1 MSKSVD
7 YENQIINAIET
18 VVKNAVN
25 NAEYDK
31 TIKAQI
37 IEKTNESIGEY
48 KVRYQDSLFFAYST
62 NLDITYPKNS
72 LVYVLIPGN
81 DMRQVK
87 TIIGAVE
94 RTDLEYEEILEAE
107 DYYDII
113 GTNVLNNDNEFAL
126 CSYNGSTN
134 IVLFDKNNEINLVNF
149 DEQTFKTYLTNK
161 YNILCGGWFKI
172 ILDDIQK
179 NRGNYGINFD
189 MQFKDPLDETHILIK
204 TYTID
209 VNNMEGNPYSFN
221 NFTRQASIFNID
233 TENYIGLEKITF
245 FAKDFSKT
253 ESGHANDIFLKT
265 PILYAAEEI
274 PEVVLNGY
282 SVKLITDKN
291 YFNEDDN
298 EETTTVLQAITKRKG
313 RELSDTQNI
322 QYLWF
327 KENTEIYPAMPGFN
341 SYGGSGWEC
350 LNSFNI
356 LDDSDPD
363 NIQKEYITNQS
374 TLEIS
379 KSECQ
384 ALDNN
389 YKVVVL
395 IGENSSVENSIT
407 VKNYDYEYNLSI
419 VSDEGV
425 NFYYGNGTPTLT
437 LLVNGHENNDFTYKW
452 ISIDENNIS
461 TILEDTTEDNAIYNV
476 AVENYNTLK
485 AAIESETVLP
495 NAVEEQL
502 NNYLETINSFNTK
515 QRIEGNKIHKVQINE
530 IPIYIIYKCSV
541 YDGNN
546 LIGTSSIKLNNY
558 PRIEGE
564 YFLNIENGT
573 QTFNYDS
580 AGVSPASITLEH
592 PMELPPLSFT
602 IVDGKGN
609 LLPDRIIDLCEVEW
623 IYNEGNSLINVDS
636 YDNRN
641 LYYSLAEIYNISK
654 INTSNITLKVTYQD
668 LKLQAQT
675 NFTFIKDG
683 EPGTNGTDVI
693 CKIVPYTEDEY
704 FSDYPVLYYNNNGDW
719 SLNFTPISN
728 YRWFKVQLW
737 KDNDLLWEGVNSK
750 KRENVVV
757 KWSMLSNKYSDNIT
771 DKSHINIVE
780 NSLLDDDYF
789 NYSFYFNDIDSELSN
804 NQNVADI
811 LKVEITYKDKKY
823 YSTLPIITV
832 KTEDWINYQYSL
844 ARHSGFRYVMYTS
857 DGCYPQY
864 ENTNPFTI
872 KVWQKI
878 NDYLEDISNLTVN
891 EQYKLNY
898 VWEVCGSDY
907 YIGNNESI
915 ASWHSDLK
923 LIEGMVGLNQA
934 FYVPV
939 EEFDGKNVSISLKVT
954 ISQNNN
960 VIGIMN
966 IPIHFYLNRYG
977 ISTLNDW
984 DGNHIE
990 INENNDAILA
1000 PQVGAGRKESDNSFT
1015 GILMGE
1021 VLESGQKDSQYGLY
1035 GYYQGNKTIELNAQ
1049 NGSAKFGKVGAG
1061 QIILDPTD
1069 DTAKLK
1075 SGNFEM
1081 TLVTPAT
1088 GAVYENSKTYYG
1100 TRDEVN
1106 RILKPSTDYTI
1117 GNTIT
1122 NNDKI
1127 WTGGTGLEIDLT
1139 DPHIIF
1145 GSGKF
1150 RVDNDGSVHATEYT
1164 TISDLEGGVYTIP
1177 QSSVENL
1184 STFINTTNTSIEN
1197 LQDQIDGNITT
1208 WFYAYVPTLA
1218 NEPASAWTTTTDK
1231 DNHLGDLFYNISTG
1245 YCYRFMKNG
1254 DVYSWQQL
1262 SDSDI
1267 AAALAAAQAAQ
1278 DTADHK
1284 RRVFYSTPVPP
1295 YDLGDLW
1302 VQGEN
1307 GDILR
1312 CSVAKTSSESYVL
1325 TDWVLASKYTDDA
1338 VANVVQQNLDNLVI
1352 GARNYLLKSN
1362 TEISHTR
1369 ESSNVF
1375 KDVPF
1380 SSLLKELPD
1389 TTEFTIS
1396 YLAKCNTEANNLKID
1411 FYLRDNSDSMST
1423 LYEMD
1428 TLTTEY
1434 KRYVHVIKVD
1444 TGKHLA
1450 NVSMCRFRLGA
1461 GSGIAYIKEYKLEA
1475 GNRATAWSPAP
1486 EDNIQSLEV
1495 EYYLSTSTESPTGG
1509 SWSIT
1514 APEWV
1519 DGKYMWSRQKIT
1531 YGNGT
1536 VVYSNQTCI
1545 AGATGQ
1551 NGYTVLLTNES
1562 ESIAATTTAAI
1573 ATTFS
1578 TGVLGYKGTT
1588 AKNTTVGT
1596 ISNLPTG
1603 ITASINNNGST
1614 NTSITFTVTNQ
1625 LITKHGTIII
1635 PVTIDGLTFNKILSY
1650 SLSMTGEKGD
1660 SITISTKS
1668 IQYCLSDSGVTI
1680 PSSGWDN
1687 NIPSPLTKG
1696 KYLWTKTYVKYSDN
1710 TENTSYS
1717 VGYIAID
1724 GDAGRGI
1731 SSTEIKY
1738 VADTQGVTPPNDNAN
1753 WQNNPPTGDTK
1764 GKYIWTRTRITYSD
1778 NQNPTTSY
1786 SIAYKGT
1793 DGTSITIT
1801 NQVIEYAEG
1810 TSGTNHDNLNWQTSI
1825 PAVADEHFLWTRT
1838 TVTYSDSS
1846 STISYSVSYQ
1856 SKDGEDATQYYTH
1869 VMYAEDA
1876 SGTGISSSPSGKS
1889 YIGIRVDTIQTA
1901 STTPGDYTWSKFV
1914 GNDGSSGTDGFSLW
1928 TATTAPSDNIYNRS
1942 ALTGPAA
1949 LQTPRVGE
1957 IIIRSNRY
1965 QYTITAVNGD
1975 NITVGTAVD
1984 LKGSSGTSA
1993 TNIVCGNEA
2002 QVITCDVNGIV
2013 TSAVT
2018 ITIPFAGYLG
2028 SSRRA
2033 CSVTYSTL
2041 PAGMTLVSN
2050 TAATTSADGAL
2061 VFGIAQDATLG
2072 NIDNGVIT
2080 LTFSCNSLNFTKV
2093 FVWSKSKAGTDGVDG
2108 NGMRYFGTREWTN
2121 SQITGTY
2128 VIGYS
2133 DNNWTNQLSL
2143 SVKEGDL
2150 LLLYVT
2156 NTTYGTKYDYVLEA
2170 TANSSSSEQIK
2181 AKIVAITKDGDAPL
2195 VNIIPSAQ
2203 VFKSTEG
2210 ATGTFTP
2217 EYIYLYPVF
2226 KNCAYSKWQYSTNG
2240 TTWTDVSSGSYGL
2253 TVGTYDTMAN
2263 TLRISRDS
2271 DLYTSSIT
2279 SISFKCLSGLA
2290 TSYDVTSI
2298 VKIYDVTDI
2307 EIGGTNL
2314 IYNSGEFDNE
2324 MTYWAKNGGITL
2336 EIATVDNYR
2345 VLHALGSIKQDPAK
2359 VIYHLNWGTSYV
2371 YHAYVKFSI
2380 GGTIT
2385 SSIPL
2390 ASWIYKTNNYNDIG
2404 ASNDAAIINNFYVD
2418 TPGNKTIL
2426 ANTWHHIVIYFST
2439 ITKPN
2444 DYQYVNMLPF
2454 FDGSP
2459 FITNSSGSDYYVRW
2473 IKLEKGTLFTDWSP
2487 APEDANTIIDS
2498 IAAAISEGVVRI
2510 ADGNILIADDASA
2523 PTHII
2528 IMNHNGIAFFNAQ
2541 QAWPSLQEIETASAT
2556 SAWSIAGDL
2565 NMNSLKG
2572 GTLKLGN
2579 ANNTNGV
2586 IEVYNGNGVLVNKID
2601 KDGLQLKVGSAFENV
2616 GTIVDNIGEAYSHIT
2631 SLTDTN
2637 DSEIIDFDME
2647 GCTDQLYDEWS
2658 EPYALQSLG
2667 YTNLFNK
2674 GATGIRPVGAFETE
2688 LSTGVRITST
2698 VAGKW
2703 KYVYW
2708 RLGGSELLGKTLTIT
2723 AKVKKSNPNLVARI
2737 ALYFGNETG
2746 SYAAQSICSVKDYAN
2761 PYTITIPSSFPSEIN
2776 GVNLLL
2782 YSNDNGAS
2790 ASVGDYVEYTDLI
2803 VTEGIARGYVPYG
2816 KYGVEIWS
2824 LGKNLFNKNDIV
2836 AGKLNSSGEVISDD
2850 SYVTSNYIP
2859 IIGNRGN
2866 LTISNN
2872 SGNSEYVCLYDMDFG
2887 LSRAIS
2893 TGSNTIKTVNIDNLC
2908 YYLRVT
2914 VNKTKLDEYQVQ
2926 YGSTSSSYQEHQSS
2940 QITYVMDEPLR
2951 SIDEMADIIYVDNG
2965 AVYLERKIG
2974 STVWNGTEN
2983 WYQYDPDSE
2992 GIFYTIENKKRIPAS
3007 GDDGYILTS
3016 SLQQWSDTSGVPWME
3031 GSAGEEAGNKYIIV
3045 NYGFTSVAAWQSAL
3059 AASNIEVLYLLEK
3072 PVTTRI
3078 SLELPKTYKS
3088 ETSITPTTK
3097 LSQGIYH
3104 LKYIKGN
3111 ILSDYI
3117 EDRLTRTQTEF
3128 SVTAD
3133 EISSKVGRGDVVS
3146 SINQSAEQITINAD
3160 KISLAGKTINLT
3172 SDNIAIN
3179 STNFQV
3185 TKEGNVTANNLAL
3198 TGGSVSGV
3206 NINLTG
3212 DTYQDVK
3219 FQISSTDSGN
3229 SYLTKISPAEL
3240 ISKETSPNNPSY
3252 SGIGNSNQTW
3262 EALTTYSTLAYF
3274 NVFSKACSLSDGV
3287 YKTSFGG
3294 SCDYSGNVS
3303 FSVYASRSNNKEA
3316 GVRSYI
3322 YSGWTNSPT
3331 VGIAL
3336 FTADSSSPQT
3346 EVTTA
3351 QVKAP
3356 VIQQTSIAESKK
3368 DIELFNK
3375 SALSLINN
3383 SDIYTYHL
3391 KTEEETNKKHIG
3403 LVIGDNYKCCDEVI
3417 AEDNQSVVLYTLSSL
3432 SWKAIQELTEEIK
3445 KLKKEI
3451 KGE

>member
-1 MSKSVD
+1 MSSIK
-7 YENQIINAIET
+7 YENQILNAIET
-18 VVKNAVN
+18 VVNNAVEK
-25 NAEYDK
+25 AGYDK

-72 LVYVLIPGN
+72 LVYILIPSN

-94 RTDLEYEEILEAE
+94 KTDLEYEEILEAE

-134 IVLFDKNNEINLVNF
+134 IVLFDKDNEINLVNF
-149 DEQTFKTYLTNK
+149 DEQTFKIYLTNK

-179 NRGNYGINFD
+179 NRGNYGISFD
-189 MQFKDPLDETHILIK
+189 MKFKDPLDETHILTK
-204 TYTID
+204 TYTMD

-221 NFTRQASIFNID
+221 NFTRQANIFNVD
-233 TENYIGLEKITF
+233 TENYIELDKIIF
-245 FAKDFSKT
+245 FAKDFPKI

-265 PILYAAEEI
+265 PILYVAEEI
-274 PEVVLNGY
+274 PEAVLNGY
-282 SVKLITDKN
+282 SVKIITDKN
-291 YFNEDDN
+291 YFNENDN
-298 EETTTVLQAITKRKG
+298 EDTSISLQAIVKRKG
-313 RELSDTQNI
+313 KELSDTKTV

-327 KENTEIYPAMPGFN
+327 KENAEVYPAMPGFN

-356 LDDSDPD
+356 LDDSDPL
-363 NIQKEYITNQS
+363 NIQKEYITNVPVLNI
-374 TLEIS
+374 T

-395 IGENSSVENSIT
+395 IGENSNVENSI
-407 VKNYDYEYNLSI
+407 VIKNYDYEYNLSI
-419 VSDEGV
+419 SSDEGTK
-425 NFYYGNGTPTLT
+425 FYYGNGTPTLT

-461 TILEDTTEDNAIYNV
+461 TILEDTIEDNAIYNA

-485 AAIESETVLP
+485 AAVDSETVLP

-502 NNYLETINSFNTK
+502 NNYLETINSFDTK
-515 QRIEGNKIHKVQINE
+515 QRVEGNKIYKVQINE
-530 IPIYIIYKCSV
+530 VPTYIIYKCSV

-580 AGVSPASITLEH
+580 AGISPASITLEH
-592 PMELPPLSFT
+592 PMALSPLSFT

-623 IYNEGNSLINVDS
+623 IYDEGNSLINVNS
-636 YDNRN
+636 YDNRK

-693 CKIVPYTEDEY
+693 CKIVPYTENEN

-719 SLNFTPISN
+719 ALNFIPISN

-737 KDNDLLWEGVNSK
+737 KDNNLLWEGTNSK
-750 KRENVVV
+750 KRDNVIV
-757 KWSMLSNKYSDNIT
+757 KWSMLGNKYSDNVI

-780 NSLLDDDYF
+780 NSLLDDEYF
-789 NYSFYFNDIDSELSN
+789 NYSFYFNNVDSQLSN

-832 KTEDWINYQYSL
+832 KTEDWTNYQYSL
-844 ARHSGFRYVMYTS
+844 ARHSGFRYVTYTA

-872 KVWQKI
+872 KVWEKI
-878 NDYLEDISNLTVN
+878 NDYLEDISNLTTN
-891 EQYKLNY
+891 ENYKLNY
-898 VWEVCGSDY
+898 VWEICGSDY
-907 YIGNNESI
+907 YIGNNENI
-915 ASWHSDLK
+915 ASWHLDLK
-923 LIEGMVGLNQA
+923 LVEKGIMSNQGL
-934 FYVPV
+934 YIPV
-939 EEFDGKNVSISLKVT
+939 EEFDGKNVSISLRVT
-954 ISQNNN
+954 ISQNGN

-990 INENNDAILA
+990 INENNDTILA
-1000 PQVGAGRKESDNSFT
+1000 PQVGAGRKEADNSFT
-1015 GILMGE
+1015 GVLMGE

-1035 GYYQGNKTIELNAQ
+1035 GYYQGDRTIELNAQ

-1075 SGNFEM
+1075 SGNYIAPV
-1081 TLVTPAT
+1081 LDSNGNVITP
-1088 GAVYENSKTYYG
+1088 GQ
-1100 TRDEVN
+1100 
-1106 RILKPSTDYTI
+1106 
-1117 GNTIT
+1117 
-1122 NNDKI
+1122 
-1127 WTGGTGLEIDLT
+1127 GLEIDLT

-1164 TISDLEGGVYTIP
+1164 TISDLEGGAYTIP

-1208 WFYAYVPTLA
+1208 WFYAYVPTLN

-1231 DNHLGDLFYNISTG
+1231 DNHLGDLFYDTSTG

-1254 DVYSWQQL
+1254 DIYSWQQL

-1284 RRVFYSTPVPP
+1284 RRVFYSTPTPP

-1312 CSVAKTSSESYVL
+1312 CATAKTVNQSYVL
-1325 TDWVLASKYTDDA
+1325 ADWVLASKYTDDA
-1338 VANVVQQNLDNLVI
+1338 VANAVQQNLDNLVI

-1362 TEISHTR
+1362 TEISWNRT
-1369 ESSNVF
+1369 NTNTF
-1375 KDVPF
+1375 QNVPF
-1380 SSLLKELPD
+1380 SPLLKELPD
-1389 TTEFTIS
+1389 STELTIS
-1396 YLAKCNTEANNLKID
+1396 FLAKCNEAAEDLKID
-1411 FYLRDNSDSMST
+1411 FYLRNNSNSMST

-1434 KRYVHVIKVD
+1434 KKYVHVIKVD
-1444 TGKHLA
+1444 SGKHLA
-1450 NVSMCRFRLGA
+1450 DTTMCRFRLGA
-1461 GSGIAYIKEYKLEA
+1461 GSGIASIKEYKLEA

-1486 EDNIQSLEV
+1486 EDNIQSLDV
-1495 EYYLSTSTESPTGG
+1495 EYYLSTSTDSPTGG
-1509 SWSIT
+1509 SWSVT
-1514 APEWV
+1514 APEWE

-1536 VVYSNQTCI
+1536 VETKNQTCI
-1545 AGATGQ
+1545 AGATGAT
-1551 NGYTVLLTNES
+1551 G
-1562 ESIAATTTAAI
+1562 AA
-1573 ATTFS
+1573 
-1578 TGVLGYKGTT
+1578 GE
-1588 AKNTTVGT
+1588 
-1596 ISNLPTG
+1596 
-1603 ITASINNNGST
+1603 NGS
-1614 NTSITFTVTNQ
+1614 
-1625 LITKHGTIII
+1625 
-1635 PVTIDGLTFNKILSY
+1635 
-1650 SLSMTGEKGD
+1650 
-1660 SITISTKS
+1660 
-1668 IQYCLSDSGVTI
+1668 
-1680 PSSGWDN
+1680 
-1687 NIPSPLTKG
+1687 
-1696 KYLWTKTYVKYSDN
+1696 
-1710 TENTSYS
+1710 
-1717 VGYIAID
+1717 
-1724 GDAGRGI
+1724 GI
-1731 SSTEIKY
+1731 K
-1738 VADTQGVTPPNDNAN
+1738 
-1753 WQNNPPTGDTK
+1753 
-1764 GKYIWTRTRITYSD
+1764 
-1778 NQNPTTSY
+1778 
-1786 SIAYKGT
+1786 
-1793 DGTSITIT
+1793 
-1801 NQVIEYAEG
+1801 
-1810 TSGTNHDNLNWQTSI
+1810 
-1825 PAVADEHFLWTRT
+1825 
-1838 TVTYSDSS
+1838 
-1846 STISYSVSYQ
+1846 
-1856 SKDGEDATQYYTH
+1856 
-1869 VMYAEDA
+1869 
-1876 SGTGISSSPSGKS
+1876 
-1889 YIGIRVDTIQTA
+1889 
-1901 STTPGDYTWSKFV
+1901 
-1914 GNDGSSGTDGFSLW
+1914 
-1928 TATTAPSDNIYNRS
+1928 
-1942 ALTGPAA
+1942 
-1949 LQTPRVGE
+1949 
-1957 IIIRSNRY
+1957 
-1965 QYTITAVNGD
+1965 
-1975 NITVGTAVD
+1975 
-1984 LKGSSGTSA
+1984 
-1993 TNIVCGNEA
+1993 
-2002 QVITCDVNGIV
+2002 
-2013 TSAVT
+2013 
-2018 ITIPFAGYLG
+2018 
-2028 SSRRA
+2028 
-2033 CSVTYSTL
+2033 
-2041 PAGMTLVSN
+2041 
-2050 TAATTSADGAL
+2050 
-2061 VFGIAQDATLG
+2061 
-2072 NIDNGVIT
+2072 
-2080 LTFSCNSLNFTKV
+2080 
-2093 FVWSKSKAGTDGVDG
+2093 
-2108 NGMRYFGTREWTN
+2108 YFGTRSWTN
-2121 SQITGTY
+2121 AEITNTY
-2128 VIGYS
+2128 KIGYS
-2133 DNNWTNQLSL
+2133 STWSNNLHIET
-2143 SVKEGDL
+2143 KAGDL

-2156 NTTYGTKYDYVLEA
+2156 NSTYGTKYDYILEV
-2170 TANSSSSEQIK
+2170 TAGSTTSTTPT
-2181 AKIVAITKDGDAPL
+2181 AKIIAITKDGDAPV

-2210 ATGTFTP
+2210 AAGTFTP
-2217 EYIYLYPVF
+2217 EYIYLYPVL
-2226 KNCAYSKWQYSTNG
+2226 KNCAYSKWQYSTDG
-2240 TTWTDVSSGSYGL
+2240 TTWTDVSSGSHGL
-2253 TVGTYDTMAN
+2253 TIGTYDTMAN

-2271 DLYTSSIT
+2271 DLYTNSIT
-2279 SISFKCLSGLA
+2279 SISFKCLSGLSTA
-2290 TSYDVTSI
+2290 YDVTSI

-2307 EIGGTNL
+2307 EVGGTNL

-2324 MTYWAKNGGITL
+2324 MTYWAKNGGTTL

-2345 VLHALGSIKQDPAK
+2345 VLHALGSVKQDPAK

-2380 GGTIT
+2380 GGIMT
-2385 SSIPL
+2385 SSAPL

-2404 ASNDAAIINNFYVD
+2404 ASNDAATINNFYVD

-2426 ANTWHHIVIYFST
+2426 ANTWHHIVIYFTT
-2439 ITKPN
+2439 IAKPN

-2459 FITNSSGSDYYVRW
+2459 FITNSSGSDYYIRW

-2510 ADGNILIADDASA
+2510 ADGNILIADNASA

-2579 ANNTNGV
+2579 ASNTNGV

-2647 GCTDQLYDEWS
+2647 GCTDQLYNEWGK
-2658 EPYALQSLG
+2658 PYALQSIG

-2674 GATGIRPVGAFETE
+2674 SITMIQNGAFKTE
-2688 LSTGVRITST
+2688 INSGARLTAT
-2698 VAGKW
+2698 VAGNW
-2703 KYVYW
+2703 TYAYVQ
-2708 RLGGSELLGKTLTIT
+2708 LGGSELLGKTITISST
-2723 AKVKKSNPNLVARI
+2723 LVTNASNQGCI
-2737 ALYFGNETG
+2737 ALFFASSSNIAHTSIDSSLRG
-2746 SYAAQSICSVKDYAN
+2746 SGFKTV
-2761 PYTITIPSSFPSEIN
+2761 TIKIPSSFPSGADRI
-2776 GVNLLL
+2776 NLLL
-2782 YSNDNGAS
+2782 YANG
-2790 ASVGDYVEYTDLI
+2790 GGTGTIGCYTEYHDLI
-2803 VTEGIARGYVPYG
+2803 ITEGIARGYVPYG
-2816 KYGVEIWS
+2816 KYGIEIWS

-2836 AGKLNSSGEVISDD
+2836 EGKLNSSGEVISDD

-2872 SGNSEYVCLYDMDFG
+2872 SGNNEYVCLYDMDFG
-2887 LSRAIS
+2887 LSNAINIGSS
-2893 TGSNTIKTVNIDNLC
+2893 TTKTINMDNLC
-2908 YYLRVT
+2908 HYLRVT
-2914 VNKTKLDEYQVQ
+2914 VNKTKLNEYQVQ
-2926 YGSTSSSYQEHQSS
+2926 YGSSSSSYQEHQSS

-2951 SIDEMADIIYVDNG
+2951 SINEVADTIYVNNG

-2974 STVWNGTEN
+2974 STVWNGTEE
-2983 WYQYDPDSE
+2983 WFQYEE
-2992 GIFYTIENKKRIPAS
+2992 GIFDTLENKKRIPAS

-3031 GSAGEEAGNKYIIV
+3031 GSAGEVAENKYIYV
-3045 NYGFTSVAAWQSAL
+3045 NYGFMSLQEWKSTL
-3059 AASNIEVLYLLEK
+3059 ADNNIEVLYLLEK
-3072 PVTTRI
+3072 PTITRI

-3088 ETSITPTTK
+3088 ETSITPTTR
-3097 LSQGIYH
+3097 LVQGIYH

-3117 EDRLTRTQTEF
+3117 EDRLSRTQTEF

-3179 STNFQV
+3179 STNFKV

-3212 DTYQDVK
+3212 SNYQDVK
-3219 FQISSTDSGN
+3219 FQISSTDGGN
-3229 SYLTKISPAEL
+3229 SYSTKISPAEL
-3240 ISKETSPNNPSY
+3240 ISKETSPNDPNY

-3274 NVFSKACSLSDGV
+3274 NVFSKDCSLSDGV

-3294 SCDYSGNVS
+3294 SCDYNGNVS
-3303 FSVYASRSNNKEA
+3303 FSVYARRSNYNEA

-3351 QVKAP
+3351 KVKAP
-3356 VIQQTSIAESKK
+3356 VIQQTSVAESKK

-3391 KTEEETNKKHIG
+3391 KTEEEANKKHIG

-3445 KLKKEI
+3445 ELKKEI

>member
-1 MSKSVD
+1 MSSIK
-7 YENQIINAIET
+7 YENQILNAIET
-18 VVKNAVN
+18 VVNNAVEK
-25 NAEYDK
+25 AGYDK

-37 IEKTNESIGEY
+37 IEKTNDSIGEY
-48 KVRYQDSLFFAYST
+48 KVRYQDSVFFAYS
-62 NLDITYPKNS
+62 NDININYVKNS
-72 LVYVLIPGN
+72 LVYILVPNN
-81 DMRQVK
+81 DMRQIK
-87 TIIGAVE
+87 TIIGPVE
-94 RTDLEYEEILEAE
+94 KTDLEYEEVLEAE

-113 GTNVLNNDNEFAL
+113 GTNILNNDNEFGL

-134 IVLFDKNNEINLVNF
+134 IVLFDKENNINLVNF

-179 NRGNYGINFD
+179 NRGNYGISFD
-189 MQFKDPLDETHILIK
+189 MQFKDPLDETHILTK
-204 TYTID
+204 TYSID
-209 VNNMEGNPYSFN
+209 VNNMEGNPYNFK

-233 TENYIGLEKITF
+233 TENYIGLEKIVF
-245 FAKDFSKT
+245 FAKDFPKI
-253 ESGHANDIFLKT
+253 ESGHVNDIFLKT
-265 PILYAAEEI
+265 PILYVAEEI
-274 PEVVLNGY
+274 PEAILNGY
-282 SVKLITDKN
+282 SVKINTDKN
-291 YFNEDDN
+291 YFNEEDSDD
-298 EETTTVLQAITKRKG
+298 TVISLHAIVKRKG
-313 RELSDTQNI
+313 KDLSDTKNI

-327 KENTEIYPAMPGFN
+327 KENAEVYPAMPGFN

-350 LNSFNI
+350 LNEFNI
-356 LDDSDPD
+356 LDDSDPT
-363 NIQKEYITNQS
+363 NIQKEYITNKT
-374 TLEIS
+374 TLEIL
-379 KSECQ
+379 KSQCQ

-395 IGENSSVENSIT
+395 IGENSNVENSIT
-407 VKNYDYEYNLSI
+407 IKNYDYEYNLSI
-419 VSDEGV
+419 SSDEGTK
-425 NFYYGNGTPTLT
+425 FYYGNGTPTLT

-461 TILEDTTEDNAIYNV
+461 TILEDTIEDNAIYNA

-485 AAIESETVLP
+485 AAVDSETVLP

-502 NNYLETINSFNTK
+502 NNYLETINSFDTK
-515 QRIEGNKIHKVQINE
+515 QRVEGNKIYKIQINE
-530 IPIYIIYKCSV
+530 VPTYIIYKCSV

-580 AGVSPASITLEH
+580 AGISPASITLEH
-592 PMELPPLSFT
+592 PMALPPLSFT

-609 LLPDRIIDLCEVEW
+609 LLPDRIIDLCDVEW
-623 IYNEGNSLINVDS
+623 IYDEGNSLINVDS

-693 CKIVPYTEDEY
+693 CKIVPYTENEN
-704 FSDYPVLYYNNNGDW
+704 FSDYPVLYYNNSGDW
-719 SLNFTPISN
+719 ALNFVPISN

-737 KDNDLLWEGVNSK
+737 KDNNLLWEGTNSK
-750 KRENVVV
+750 KRDNVIV
-757 KWSMLSNKYSDNIT
+757 KWSMLGNKYSNNVT

-780 NSLLDDDYF
+780 NSLLDDEYF
-789 NYSFYFNDIDSELSN
+789 NYSFYFNNVDSQLSN

-832 KTEDWINYQYSL
+832 KTEDWTNYQYSL
-844 ARHSGFRYVMYTS
+844 ARHSGFRYVTYTA

-872 KVWQKI
+872 KVWEKI
-878 NDYLEDISNLTVN
+878 NDYLEDISNLAVN
-891 EQYKLNY
+891 ENYKLNY
-898 VWEVCGSDY
+898 VWEICGSDY
-907 YIGNNESI
+907 YIGNNENI

-923 LIEGMVGLNQA
+923 LIEKGIISNQG

-939 EEFDGKNVSISLKVT
+939 EEFDGKNVSISLKIT
-954 ISQNNN
+954 ISQNGN

-990 INENNDAILA
+990 INENNDTILA
-1000 PQVGAGRKESDNSFT
+1000 PQVGAGRKEADNSFT
-1015 GILMGE
+1015 GVLMGE

-1035 GYYQGNKTIELNAQ
+1035 GYYQGDRTIELNAQ

-1069 DTAKLK
+1069 NTAKLK
-1075 SGNFEM
+1075 SGNYVAPV
-1081 TLVTPAT
+1081 LDSDGNVVTP
-1088 GAVYENSKTYYG
+1088 GQ
-1100 TRDEVN
+1100 
-1106 RILKPSTDYTI
+1106 
-1117 GNTIT
+1117 
-1122 NNDKI
+1122 
-1127 WTGGTGLEIDLT
+1127 GLEIDLT

-1164 TISDLEGGVYTIP
+1164 TISDLEGGAYTIP

-1208 WFYAYVPTLA
+1208 WFYAYVPTLN
-1218 NEPASAWTTTTDK
+1218 NEPASTWTTTTDK
-1231 DNHLGDLFYNISTG
+1231 DNHLGDLFYDTSTG

-1254 DVYSWQQL
+1254 DIYSWQQL

-1284 RRVFYSTPVPP
+1284 RRVFYSTPTPP

-1312 CSVAKTSSESYVL
+1312 CATAKTTNQSYAL
-1325 TDWVLASKYTDDA
+1325 ADWVLASKYTDDA
-1338 VANVVQQNLDNLVI
+1338 VANAVQQNLDNLVI
-1352 GARNYLLKSN
+1352 GARNYLLKSD
-1362 TEISHTR
+1362 TEISWNRTN
-1369 ESSNVF
+1369 SNVF
-1375 KDVPF
+1375 QNVPF
-1380 SSLLKELPD
+1380 SPLLKELPD
-1389 TTEFTIS
+1389 STEFTIS
-1396 YLAKCNTEANNLKID
+1396 FLAKCNEAAEGLKID
-1411 FYLRDNSDSMST
+1411 FYLRNNSNSMST

-1434 KRYVHVIKVD
+1434 KKYVHIIKVD
-1444 TGKHLA
+1444 SGKHLA
-1450 NVSMCRFRLGA
+1450 DVAMCRFRLGA

-1486 EDNIQSLEV
+1486 EDNIQSLDV
-1495 EYYLSTSTESPTGG
+1495 EYYLSTSTDSPTGG
-1509 SWSIT
+1509 SWSVT
-1514 APEWV
+1514 APEWE

-1578 TGVLGYKGTT
+1578 TNVLGFKGAI

-1603 ITASINNNGST
+1603 ISASINNNGST

-1625 LITKHGTIII
+1625 LTTKNGTIII
-1635 PVTIDGLTFNKILSY
+1635 PVTIDGISFNKILSY
-1650 SLSMTGEKGD
+1650 SLSMTGAKGD

-1668 IQYCLSDSGVTI
+1668 IQYCLNDNGVTI
-1680 PSSGWDN
+1680 PTSGWEN
-1687 NIPSPLTKG
+1687 NIPNPLTKG

-1710 TENTSYS
+1710 TETTSYS
-1717 VGYIAID
+1717 VSYVATD
-1724 GDAGRGI
+1724 GNAGRGI
-1731 SSTEIKY
+1731 ISTEVKY
-1738 VADTQGVTPPNDNAN
+1738 VADTQGVNPPNEGAS
-1753 WQNNPPTGDTK
+1753 WSNNPPSGDTK
-1764 GKYIWTRTRITYSD
+1764 GKYIWTRTRITYTD
-1778 NQNPTTSY
+1778 GQNPTTSY
-1786 SIAYKGT
+1786 SVAYKGT
-1793 DGTSITIT
+1793 DGSSITIT
-1801 NQVIEYAEG
+1801 SQVIEYAEG
-1810 TSGTNHDNLNWQTSI
+1810 TSGTSHDNLTWQTTI
-1825 PAVADEHFLWTRT
+1825 PAVADEHYLWTRT
-1838 TVTYSDSS
+1838 TVNYSDN
-1846 STISYSVSYQ
+1846 TTTVSYSVSYQ

-1876 SGTGISSSPSGKS
+1876 SGTGISANPSGKS
-1889 YIGIRVDTIQTA
+1889 YIGIKVDTTQTA

-1914 GNDGSSGTDGFSLW
+1914 GENGTSGTDGFSLW
-1928 TATTAPSDNIYNRS
+1928 TTTAAPTSSVYTRNQ
-1942 ALTGPAA
+1942 LTGPTA

-1965 QYTITAVNGD
+1965 QYTITAVSGN
-1975 NITVGTAVD
+1975 NITVGSVVD

-2002 QVITCDVNGIV
+2002 QVIACNSDGTV
-2013 TSAVT
+2013 TSATT
-2018 ITIPFAGYLG
+2018 ITIPFAGYVG
-2028 SSRRA
+2028 SSRKA

-2041 PAGMTLVSN
+2041 PNGITLTSN
-2050 TAATTSADGAL
+2050 TAATTSADGSL
-2061 VFGIAQDATLG
+2061 VLAVAKDATLG
-2072 NIDNGVIT
+2072 NIDTGVIT
-2080 LTFSCNSLNFTKV
+2080 LTFSCNSLTFTKT
-2093 FVWSKSKAGTDGVDG
+2093 FAWSKSKAGATGATG
-2108 NGMRYFGTREWTN
+2108 ENGSGIKYFGTRSWTDTE
-2121 SQITGTY
+2121 ITNTY
-2128 VIGYS
+2128 KIGYS
-2133 DNNWTNQLSL
+2133 STWSNDLHIET
-2143 SVKEGDL
+2143 KIGDL

-2156 NTTYGTKYDYVLEA
+2156 NSTYGTKCDYILEVTTGSTTSTTP
-2170 TANSSSSEQIK
+2170 TAKVI
-2181 AKIVAITKDGDAPL
+2181 AITKDGDAPV

-2210 ATGTFTP
+2210 AAGTFTP
-2217 EYIYLYPVF
+2217 EYIYLYPVL
-2226 KNCAYSKWQYSTNG
+2226 KNCAYSKWQYSTDG
-2240 TTWTDVSSGSYGL
+2240 TTWTNVSSGSHGL
-2253 TVGTYDTMAN
+2253 TIGTYDTMAN

-2279 SISFKCLSGLA
+2279 SISFKCLSGLSTA
-2290 TSYDVTSI
+2290 YDVISI

-2307 EIGGTNL
+2307 EVGGTNL

-2324 MTYWAKNGGITL
+2324 MTYWAKNGGTTL

-2380 GGTIT
+2380 GGTMT
-2385 SSIPL
+2385 SSTPL

-2404 ASNDAAIINNFYVD
+2404 ASNDAATINNFYVD

-2444 DYQYVNMLPF
+2444 NYQYVNMLPF

-2459 FITNSSGSDYYVRW
+2459 FITNNSGSDYYIRW

-2510 ADGNILIADDASA
+2510 ADGNILIADNASA

-2565 NMNSLKG
+2565 NMNNLKG

-2579 ANNTNGV
+2579 ASNTNGV

-2647 GCTDQLYDEWS
+2647 GYTDQLYNEWD
-2658 EPYALQSLG
+2658 EPYALQSIG

-2674 GATGIRPVGAFETE
+2674 GITMIQSGAFKTE
-2688 LSTGVRITST
+2688 INNGARLTAT
-2698 VAGKW
+2698 VAGNW
-2703 KYVYW
+2703 TYAYVQ
-2708 RLGGSELLGKTLTIT
+2708 LGGSELLGKTITISST
-2723 AKVKKSNPNLVARI
+2723 FVTNASNQGCI
-2737 ALYFGNETG
+2737 ALFFANSSNVAHTSIDSSLRG
-2746 SYAAQSICSVKDYAN
+2746 SGFKTV
-2761 PYTITIPSSFPSEIN
+2761 TIKIPSSFPSGADRI
-2776 GVNLLL
+2776 NLLL
-2782 YSNDNGAS
+2782 YANGNGTGT
-2790 ASVGDYVEYTDLI
+2790 VGCYTEYHDLI
-2803 VTEGIARGYVPYG
+2803 ITEGIAKGYVPYG
-2816 KYGVEIWS
+2816 KYGIEIWS

-2836 AGKLNSSGEVISDD
+2836 EGKLNSSGEVISDD

-2872 SGNSEYVCLYDMDFG
+2872 SGNNEYICLYDMDFG
-2887 LSRAIS
+2887 LSNAINIGSS
-2893 TGSNTIKTVNIDNLC
+2893 TTKTVNIDNLC
-2908 YYLRVT
+2908 HYLRVT
-2914 VNKTKLDEYQVQ
+2914 VNKTKLNEYQVQ
-2926 YGSTSSSYQEHQSS
+2926 YGSSSSSYQEHQSS
-2940 QITYVMDEPLR
+2940 QITYIMDEPLR
-2951 SIDEMADIIYVDNG
+2951 SINEVADTIYVDNG

-2974 STVWNGTEN
+2974 STIWNGTEE
-2983 WYQYDPDSE
+2983 WFQYEE
-2992 GIFYTIENKKRIPAS
+2992 GIFDTLENKKRIPAS

-3016 SLQQWSDTSGVPWME
+3016 SLKQWSDTSGVPWME
-3031 GSAGEEAGNKYIIV
+3031 NSVGEVAENKYIYV
-3045 NYGFTSVAAWQSAL
+3045 NYGFMSLEEWKSTL
-3059 AASNIEVLYLLEK
+3059 ANSNIEVLYLLEK
-3072 PVTTRI
+3072 PIITRI

-3097 LSQGIYH
+3097 LVQGIYH

-3117 EDRLTRTQTEF
+3117 EDRLSRTQTEF

-3179 STNFQV
+3179 STNFKV

-3212 DTYQDVK
+3212 SNYQDVK

-3229 SYLTKISPAEL
+3229 SYSTKISPAEL
-3240 ISKETSPNNPSY
+3240 VSKETSPNDPNY

-3274 NVFSKACSLSDGV
+3274 NVFSKDCSLSDGV

-3303 FSVYASRSNNKEA
+3303 FSIYARRSNYNEA

-3336 FTADSSSPQT
+3336 FTTDSSSPQT

-3351 QVKAP
+3351 KVKAP

-3417 AEDNQSVVLYTLSSL
+3417 AEDKQSVVLYTISSL
-3432 SWKAIQELTEEIK
+3432 SWKAIQELTKEIE